1 MPWLNH
7 LMILK
12 VNLMIKKY
20 SFPVSIF
27 LFLFSIFFLSSS
39 SFLNNSDNIHQQGF
53 NSKYNV
59 YSVLKPND
67 LKFADE
73 LVPNTSLDVWER
85 LDKELLKNIY
95 WQSNTL
101 LYFKRANKYFPIIE
115 EILAKN
121 NIPDDFKYLA
131 LIESG
136 FEYTVSPSGAAGF
149 WQIMRGTAREYGLE
163 VNYAIDERYNLRKS
177 TEAACSYL
185 RKAYDEFGSWT
196 MAAASYNMGINGV
209 RRKIEKQETNNY
221 FNLHLNDETSRYVF
235 RIIVIKEI
243 MENPRK
249 YGFVFRDNDLYTHP
263 QVKQIRVDSTIDNLY
278 SFAKDHNINYKI
290 LKKYNPW
297 LRISKLPDESRRV
310 YYLDIPIKSDEL
322 IFEDLVVDESLK

>member
-1 MPWLNH
+1 
-7 LMILK
+7 MILK

-39 SFLNNSDNIHQQGF
+39 YLNNSDNIHQQGF

-310 YYLDIPIKSDEL
+310 YYIDIPIKSDEL

>member
-1 MPWLNH
+1 
-7 LMILK
+7 MIR
-12 VNLMIKKY
+12 KY
-20 SFPVSIF
+20 SLPLLIF
-27 LFLFSIFFLSSS
+27 LLSLSLLFISSS
-39 SFLNNSDNIHQQGF
+39 YLNTSDNIHQQGF

-310 YYLDIPIKSDEL
+310 YYIDIPIKSDEL

>member
-1 MPWLNH
+1 
-7 LMILK
+7 MILK

-39 SFLNNSDNIHQQGF
+39 YLNNSDNIHQQGF

-73 LVPNTSLDVWER
+73 LVPNKSLDVWER

-310 YYLDIPIKSDEL
+310 YYIDIPIKSDEL

>member
-1 MPWLNH
+1 
-7 LMILK
+7 MILK

-39 SFLNNSDNIHQQGF
+39 YLNNSDNIHQQGF

-249 YGFVFRDNDLYTHP
+249 YGFVFRNNDLYTHP

-310 YYLDIPIKSDEL
+310 YYIDIPIKSDEL

>member
-1 MPWLNH
+1 
-7 LMILK
+7 MILK

-27 LFLFSIFFLSSS
+27 LFLFSIFFLSS

-121 NIPDDFKYLA
+121 NIADDFKYLA

-310 YYLDIPIKSDEL
+310 YYIDIPIKSDEL